1 MPKQNKLN
9 KEVQKRL
16 DKIIAKAI
24 EHEAIKFA
32 DSNITLN
39 ALRSGT
45 GGYTGEPFDIGLKK
59 ILEPFLSSELI
70 KQKEEFFDYLHT
82 MEVISEAFKEVQV
95 SEALSK
101 QKEDIK
107 KKIGFL
113 RQYLNERT
121 SKKLITNEEIAFIYY
136 HLMFY
141 SYSKRSKPDY

>member
-1 MPKQNKLN
+1 MKQNKLN

-59 ILEPFLSSELI
+59 ILEPFLSSEL
-70 KQKEEFFDYLHT
+70 
-82 MEVISEAFKEVQV
+82 
-95 SEALSK
+95 SK

-107 KKIGFL
+107 KKVEGMKGMSIKIRGKEWVN
-113 RQYLNERT
+113 RVRERT
-121 SKKLITNEEIAFIYY
+121 IKDILKEL
-136 HLMFY
+136 
-141 SYSKRSKPDY
+141 K

>member
-1 MPKQNKLN
+1 MKQNKLN

-59 ILEPFLSSELI
+59 ILEPFLSSELS
-70 KQKEEFFDYLHT
+70 KQKEELEEKYAHPTGEGWCCACDYDIAV
-82 MEVISEAFKEVQV
+82 MEEEIEEAVKRK
-95 SEALSK
+95 LIK

-107 KKIGFL
+107 KKIKNKGEEWFECQ
-113 RQYLNERT
+113 RD
-121 SKKLITNEEIAFIYY
+121 LIEDILKE
-136 HLMFY
+136 L
-141 SYSKRSKPDY
+141 

>member
-1 MPKQNKLN
+1 MKQNKLN

-70 KQKEEFFDYLHT
+70 KQKE
-82 MEVISEAFKEVQV
+82 
-95 SEALSK
+95 
-101 QKEDIK
+101 DIK
-107 KKIGFL
+107 KKIKNKGEEWFECQ
-113 RQYLNERT
+113 RD
-121 SKKLITNEEIAFIYY
+121 LIEDILKE
-136 HLMFY
+136 L
-141 SYSKRSKPDY
+141 